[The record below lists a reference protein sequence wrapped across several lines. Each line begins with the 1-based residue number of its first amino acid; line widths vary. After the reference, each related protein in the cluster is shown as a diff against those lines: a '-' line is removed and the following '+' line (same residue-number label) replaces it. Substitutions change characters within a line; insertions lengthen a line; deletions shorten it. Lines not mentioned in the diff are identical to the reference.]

1 MPFEK
6 RKVPVNQ
13 KETTKLLHNIT
24 QIMNHLSVQSR
35 FFILGEKK
43 LQMENAFTK
52 LNFVLNIYMYVIKHR
67 SLLLGRTFVFHW
79 KWMVSKLWFSNDKR
93 HNHIC
98 KPLLAYNQTC
108 KHLIKLCLHKKVLNI
123 DVVCGKFKYVMRFGT
138 ICTICSF

>member
-67 SLLLGRTFVFHW
+67 SLHLGRTFVFH
-79 KWMVSKLWFSNDKR
+79 
-93 HNHIC
+93 
-98 KPLLAYNQTC
+98 
-108 KHLIKLCLHKKVLNI
+108 
-123 DVVCGKFKYVMRFGT
+123 
-138 ICTICSF
+138 